1 MAGERGS
8 MKIILGITGGI
19 AAYKAAELVRLFVKR
34 GCEVEVVMT
43 DAATR
48 FITPL
53 TMQTLSGRPVR
64 LAQWD
69 DMAHIDLS
77 RGSEAIL
84 VAPATADFIA
94 KIAQGH
100 ASDLLS
106 SLCLARDCPLFLAPA
121 MNRQMW
127 DNPATRRNLAQILE
141 DGVHV
146 VGPLEGVQACGETGM
161 GRMAEPDEIASA
173 VLSALSPKILSGKK
187 FLVTAGPT
195 LEAID
200 PVRVI
205 TNLSSGKM
213 GYAVAQAAL
222 DSGAQVILV
231 SGPTCLPPPVGV
243 KFVPVASAR
252 EMRDAVMANVGGSDV
267 FVGVAAVAD
276 YRVANPSSSKIKK
289 GGTLKLE
296 LEPNPDILQEVA
308 SMENPPFCVGFA
320 AETGNLEENA
330 RLKMKRKNVPMLVGN
345 LAQDAL
351 GRDESEIVIFS
362 SGAAKQ
368 LPRAAKTKLAAQL
381 IEEIARAI
389 S

>member
-1 MAGERGS
+1 

-19 AAYKAAELVRLFVKR
+19 AAYKAAELVRLFVKK

-64 LAQWD
+64 LTQWD
-69 DMAHIDLS
+69 DMVHIELS
-77 RGSEAIL
+77 RGAEAIL

-94 KIAQGH
+94 KIAHGH

-127 DNPATRRNLAQILE
+127 EHPATRRNLEQILK
-141 DGVHV
+141 DGAHV
-146 VGPLEGVQACGETGM
+146 MGPLEGIQACGETGV
-161 GRMAEPDEIASA
+161 GRMVEPDEIAST
-173 VLSALSPKILSGKK
+173 VLSSLSPKILSGKK
-187 FLVTAGPT
+187 ILVTAGPT

-222 DSGAQVILV
+222 DSGAEVVLV
-231 SGPTCLPPPVGV
+231 SGPTCLSPPIKA
-243 KFVPVASAR
+243 KFIPVASAR
-252 EMRDAVMANVGGSDV
+252 EMRDAVMANVGESDV
-267 FVGVAAVAD
+267 FVSVAAVAD
-276 YRVANPSSSKIKK
+276 YHVTNPSEVKIKK
-289 GGTLKLE
+289 GGKLTLE
-296 LEPNPDILQEVA
+296 LEPNPDILREVA
-308 SMENPPFCVGFA
+308 NMENPPFCVGFA
-320 AETGNLEENA
+320 AETDNLEENA
-330 RLKMKRKNVPMLVGN
+330 LLKMKRKNVPMLVGN

-351 GRDESEIVIFS
+351 GRDENEIVIFG
-362 SGAAKQ
+362 SGGAKK

-381 IEEIARAI
+381 IEEIARAV

>member
-1 MAGERGS
+1 

-19 AAYKAAELVRLFVKR
+19 AAYKAAELVRLFVKK

-43 DAATR
+43 EAATR

-64 LAQWD
+64 LTQWD

-77 RGSEAIL
+77 RGAEAIL

-94 KIAQGH
+94 KIAHGH

-127 DNPATRRNLAQILE
+127 GNPATRRNLEQILK

-146 VGPLEGVQACGETGM
+146 MGPLEGIQACGETGM
-161 GRMAEPDEIASA
+161 GRMMEPDEIAST
-173 VLSALSPKILSGKK
+173 VLSSLSPKILSGKRI
-187 FLVTAGPT
+187 LVTAGPT
-195 LEAID
+195 REAID

-222 DSGAQVILV
+222 DSGAEVILV
-231 SGPTCLPPPVGV
+231 SGPTCLPPPIGA
-243 KFVPVASAR
+243 KFIPVASAR

-267 FVGVAAVAD
+267 FVSVAAVAD
-276 YRVANPSSSKIKK
+276 YHVTNPSEVKIKK
-289 GGTLKLE
+289 GGKLTLV
-296 LEPNPDILQEVA
+296 LEPNPDILREVA
-308 SMENPPFCVGFA
+308 NMENPPFCVGFA
-320 AETGNLEENA
+320 AETDNLEENA
-330 RLKMKRKNVPMLVGN
+330 LLKMKRKNVPMLVGN

-351 GRDESEIVIFS
+351 GRDENEIVIFG
-362 SGAAKQ
+362 SGGAKK

-381 IEEIARAI
+381 IEEIARAV

>member
-1 MAGERGS
+1 

-19 AAYKAAELVRLFVKR
+19 AAYKAAELVRLFVKK

-64 LAQWD
+64 LTQWD
-69 DMAHIDLS
+69 DMVHIELS
-77 RGSEAIL
+77 RGAEAIL

-94 KIAQGH
+94 KIAHGH

-127 DNPATRRNLAQILE
+127 EHPATRRNLEQILK
-141 DGVHV
+141 DGAHV
-146 VGPLEGVQACGETGM
+146 MGPLEGIQACGETGM
-161 GRMAEPDEIASA
+161 GRMMEPDEIAST
-173 VLSALSPKILSGKK
+173 VLSSLSPKILSGKK
-187 FLVTAGPT
+187 ILVTAGPT

-222 DSGAQVILV
+222 DSGAEVVLV
-231 SGPTCLPPPVGV
+231 SGPTCLSPPIKA
-243 KFVPVASAR
+243 KFIPVASAR
-252 EMRDAVMANVGGSDV
+252 EMRDAVMANVGESDV
-267 FVGVAAVAD
+267 FVSVAAVAD
-276 YRVANPSSSKIKK
+276 YHVTNPSEVKIKK
-289 GGTLKLE
+289 GGKLTLE
-296 LEPNPDILQEVA
+296 LEPNPDILREVA
-308 SMENPPFCVGFA
+308 NMENPPFCVGFA
-320 AETGNLEENA
+320 AETDNLEENA
-330 RLKMKRKNVPMLVGN
+330 LLKMKRKNVPMLVGN

-351 GRDESEIVIFS
+351 GRDENEIVIFG
-362 SGAAKQ
+362 SGGAKK

-381 IEEIARAI
+381 IEEIARAV

>member
-1 MAGERGS
+1 

-19 AAYKAAELVRLFVKR
+19 AAYKAAELVRLFVKK

-43 DAATR
+43 EAATR

-64 LAQWD
+64 LTQWE

-77 RGSEAIL
+77 RGAEAIL

-94 KIAQGH
+94 KIAHGH

-127 DNPATRRNLAQILE
+127 GNPATRRNLEQILK

-146 VGPLEGVQACGETGM
+146 MGPLEGIQACGETGM
-161 GRMAEPDEIASA
+161 GRMMEPDEIAST
-173 VLSALSPKILSGKK
+173 VLSSLSPKILSGKRI
-187 FLVTAGPT
+187 LVTAGPT
-195 LEAID
+195 REAID

-222 DSGAQVILV
+222 DSGAEVILV
-231 SGPTCLPPPVGV
+231 SGPTCLPPPIGA
-243 KFVPVASAR
+243 KFIPVASAR
-252 EMRDAVMANVGGSDV
+252 EMRDAVMANAGGSDV
-267 FVGVAAVAD
+267 FVSVAAVAD
-276 YRVANPSSSKIKK
+276 YHVTNPSEVKIKK
-289 GGTLKLE
+289 GGKLTLV
-296 LEPNPDILQEVA
+296 LEPNPDILREVA
-308 SMENPPFCVGFA
+308 NMENPPFCVGFA
-320 AETGNLEENA
+320 AETDNLEENA
-330 RLKMKRKNVPMLVGN
+330 LLKMKRKNVPMLVGN

-351 GRDESEIVIFS
+351 GRDENEIVIFG
-362 SGAAKQ
+362 SGGAKK

-381 IEEIARAI
+381 IEEIARAV

>member
-1 MAGERGS
+1 MERDS

-19 AAYKAAELVRLFVKR
+19 AAYKAAELVRLLVKK

-43 DAATR
+43 DAATH

-64 LAQWD
+64 LTQWGG
-69 DMAHIDLS
+69 MAHIELS
-77 RGSEAIL
+77 RGAEAIL

-94 KIAQGH
+94 KVAHGH

-127 DNPATRRNLAQILE
+127 ENPATRRNLEQILK

-146 VGPLEGVQACGETGM
+146 IGPLKGFQACGETGM
-161 GRMAEPDEIASA
+161 GRMVEPDEIAST
-173 VLSALSPKILSGKK
+173 VLSSLSPKILSGKK
-187 FLVTAGPT
+187 ILVTAGPT

-222 DSGAQVILV
+222 DSGAEVVLV
-231 SGPTCLPPPVGV
+231 SGPTCLSPPIKA
-243 KFVPVASAR
+243 KFIPVASAR

-267 FVGVAAVAD
+267 FVSVAAVAD
-276 YRVANPSSSKIKK
+276 YHVTNPSEVKIKK
-289 GGTLKLE
+289 GGKLTLE
-296 LEPNPDILQEVA
+296 LEPNPDILREVA
-308 SMENPPFCVGFA
+308 NMENPPFCVGFA
-320 AETGNLEENA
+320 AETDNLKENA
-330 RLKMKRKNVPMLVGN
+330 LLKMKRKNVPLLVGN

-351 GRDESEIVIFS
+351 GGDENEIVIFG
-362 SGAAKQ
+362 SGGAKQ
-368 LPRAAKTKLAAQL
+368 LPRATKMELAVQL
-381 IEEIARAI
+381 VEEIARAI

>member
-1 MAGERGS
+1 

-19 AAYKAAELVRLFVKR
+19 AAYKAAELVRLFVKK

-48 FITPL
+48 FVTPL

-64 LAQWD
+64 LTQWD

-77 RGSEAIL
+77 RAAEAIL

-106 SLCLARDCPLFLAPA
+106 SLCLARNCPLFLAPA

-173 VLSALSPKILSGKK
+173 VLSSLSPKILSGKK

-222 DSGAQVILV
+222 DSGAQVVLV
-231 SGPTCLPPPVGV
+231 SGPTCLPRPIGA

-267 FVGVAAVAD
+267 FVSVAAVAD

-289 GGTLKLE
+289 GGTLTLA

-308 SMENPPFCVGFA
+308 NMENPPFCVGFA

-330 RLKMKRKNVPMLVGN
+330 LLKMKRKNVPMLVGN

-351 GRDESEIVIFS
+351 GRDESEIVIFG
-362 SGAAKQ
+362 SGGGAKR

-381 IEEIARAI
+381 VVEIARAI

>member
-1 MAGERGS
+1 

-19 AAYKAAELVRLFVKR
+19 AAYKAAELVRLFVKK

-64 LAQWD
+64 LSQWD

-77 RGSEAIL
+77 RGAEAIL

-94 KIAQGH
+94 KIAHGH

-121 MNRQMW
+121 MNLQMW
-127 DNPATRRNLAQILE
+127 GNPATRRNLEQILK

-146 VGPLEGVQACGETGM
+146 IGPLEGFQACGETGM
-161 GRMAEPDEIASA
+161 GRMVEPDEIASA
-173 VLSALSPKILSGKK
+173 VLSSLSPKILSGKK
-187 FLVTAGPT
+187 ILVTAGPT

-222 DSGAQVILV
+222 DSGAEVILI
-231 SGPTCLPPPVGV
+231 SGPTCLSPPIKA
-243 KFVPVASAR
+243 KFIPVASAR

-267 FVGVAAVAD
+267 FVSVAAVAD
-276 YRVANPSSSKIKK
+276 YHVTSPSEVKIKK
-289 GGTLKLE
+289 GDKLTLE

-308 SMENPPFCVGFA
+308 NMENPPFCVGFA
-320 AETGNLEENA
+320 AETDKLKENA
-330 RLKMKRKNVPMLVGN
+330 LLKMKRKNVPMLVGN

-351 GRDESEIVIFS
+351 GRDENEIVIFG
-362 SGAAKQ
+362 SGGAKQ
-368 LPRAAKTKLAAQL
+368 LPRAAKTELAAQL

>member
-19 AAYKAAELVRLFVKR
+19 AAYKAAELVRLFVKK

-48 FITPL
+48 FVTPL

-64 LAQWD
+64 LTQWD

-77 RGSEAIL
+77 RGSAAIL

-106 SLCLARDCPLFLAPA
+106 SLCLARNCPLFLAPA

-146 VGPLEGVQACGETGM
+146 VGPLEGIQACGETGM

-173 VLSALSPKILSGKK
+173 VLASLSPKILSGKK

-231 SGPTCLPPPVGV
+231 SGPTCLPPPIGA

-267 FVGVAAVAD
+267 FVSVAAVAD
-276 YRVANPSSSKIKK
+276 YRVANPSSGKIKK

-296 LEPNPDILQEVA
+296 LEPNPDILREVA
-308 SMENPPFCVGFA
+308 NMENPPFCVGFA

-330 RLKMKRKNVPMLVGN
+330 LLKMKRKNVPMLVGN

-351 GRDESEIVIFS
+351 GRDESEIVIFG
-362 SGAAKQ
+362 SGGAKR
-368 LPRAAKTKLAAQL
+368 LPRAAKTRLAAQL
-381 IEEIARAI
+381 VEEIARAI